1 MARGM
6 TRRPPIRVH
15 ALIDSLTRGGAEM
28 LLADLAAGAAAADI
42 RFSVGYLSDED
53 GSPAAVRLR
62 ERGVEPVLVPVSG
75 LVKPSAFRDVRRHLA
90 DVRPDLLHTHLGYSD
105 AIGGAAARSL
115 RIPTVSSIHLM
126 AWESDLRERARLRLM
141 AAVRRRCAA
150 RVITVSEAA
159 RRAFLEAGWD
169 APERVT
175 TIHSGIAA
183 EARVGAG
190 AQVRESLGLGRD
202 DTVVAMVSV
211 VRPGKG
217 HDLAIRALEALSDR
231 HPSLRLLIVGEGPA
245 GADVERLAAP
255 LGDRVVMTG
264 HRDEVMDVL
273 DACDLVVHPSSRDAF
288 PIALLEAMAA
298 GVPSI
303 ATAVGG
309 IPEMIEPGRTGLLI
323 EAPPRWEQLAEA
335 LELLLR
341 EPERR
346 RSLGAAA
353 RDRFEREFTAER
365 WAARLRAVY
374 DEAVAG

>member
-6 TRRPPIRVH
+6 SRRPPIRVH

-28 LLADLAAGAAAADI
+28 LLADMAAGAATADI

-90 DVRPDLLHTHLGYSD
+90 GVRPDLLHTHLGYSD

-159 RRAFLEAGWD
+159 RRAFVEAGWD

-183 EARVGAG
+183 EPRPGAG
-190 AQVRESLGLGRD
+190 AQVRASLGLGRD

-217 HDLAIRALEALSDR
+217 HDVAIRAVEALSAR
-231 HPSLRLLIVGEGPA
+231 YPALRLLIVGEGRA
-245 GADVERLAAP
+245 RADVERLAAP
-255 LGDRVVMTG
+255 LGHRVVMTG
-264 HRDEVMDVL
+264 HRDDFMEVL
-273 DACDLVVHPSSRDAF
+273 DAADLVVHPSSRDAF
-288 PIALLEAMAA
+288 PTALLEAMAA
-298 GVPSI
+298 GVPVV

-323 EAPPRWEQLAEA
+323 EAPPGWQRLAEA
-335 LELLLR
+335 IDSLLGEPKRLR
-341 EPERR
+341 Q
-346 RSLGAAA
+346 LGAAA

-365 WAARLRAVY
+365 WAERLRAVY
-374 DEAVAG
+374 DEAIAG